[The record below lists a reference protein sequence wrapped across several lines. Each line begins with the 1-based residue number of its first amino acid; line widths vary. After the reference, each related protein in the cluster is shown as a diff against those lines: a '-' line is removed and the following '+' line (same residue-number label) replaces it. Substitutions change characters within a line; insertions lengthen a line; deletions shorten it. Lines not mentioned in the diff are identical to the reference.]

1 MASFLSTSTQASQ
14 LSSSGAFIRAA
25 TNRVLTNIFR
35 RAFHVRNNSSVCTS
49 NHHSKNNSS
58 HQEHKMEQDSS
69 NMNHNQSY
77 HRDFSSSGVGKGN
90 SIVSQRGAN
99 AVKLLPSYL
108 ADARSAPEGALQLG
122 VAENYLMQEWLE
134 RDLSKLMSKSDG
146 AVFDASQIYYQP
158 TQGREGTRRAMCRFF
173 ERILSRN
180 YCFQEDG
187 VVVGAGCNAVLEN
200 LAFCLANAGDAVLIP
215 TPYYAAFEFDLVA
228 RAGLQIQ
235 PVPTFNNT
243 DLYLQDS
250 QISIPIEEYYP
261 TKQSLDAAYNRSIE
275 AGSVPRILLLSS
287 PNNPLGVCYPN
298 HVLLECI
305 EWAEE
310 RGIHLIS
317 DEIYAGSV
325 YRNPDEDGE
334 SVTPWTSVAEVVS
347 QADRPLGPMVHI
359 VYALSKDFALSGLR
373 VGAVYTEN
381 NDIILPLQKLND
393 LCQISSQTQV
403 MVEKMLDPEQNS
415 GWADKFLKES
425 QHRLKQRCTEVE
437 NLLDELK
444 IPHLKGEAGL
454 FLWMDFREFLPEI
467 SDVYSNERT
476 LYLEL
481 LQDYGLLFT
490 PGLSMKT
497 ELPGFFR
504 FVFTAAEDESKFKE
518 ALQRIRSFVT
528 NKRK

>member
-1 MASFLSTSTQASQ
+1 M
-14 LSSSGAFIRAA
+14 
-25 TNRVLTNIFR
+25 
-35 RAFHVRNNSSVCTS
+35 
-49 NHHSKNNSS
+49 
-58 HQEHKMEQDSS
+58 
-69 NMNHNQSY
+69 
-77 HRDFSSSGVGKGN
+77 
-90 SIVSQRGAN
+90 
-99 AVKLLPSYL
+99 
-108 ADARSAPEGALQLG
+108 
-122 VAENYLMQEWLE
+122 
-134 RDLSKLMSKSDG
+134 
-146 AVFDASQIYYQP
+146 
-158 TQGREGTRRAMCRFF
+158 
-173 ERILSRN
+173 
-180 YCFQEDG
+180 
-187 VVVGAGCNAVLEN
+187 
-200 LAFCLANAGDAVLIP
+200 
-215 TPYYAAFEFDLVA
+215 
-228 RAGLQIQ
+228 
-235 PVPTFNNT
+235 
-243 DLYLQDS
+243 
-250 QISIPIEEYYP
+250 
-261 TKQSLDAAYNRSIE
+261 
-275 AGSVPRILLLSS
+275 LLSS

-347 QADRPLGPMVHI
+347 QAGRPLGPMVHI

-497 ELPGFFR
+497 ELPGFFQICLH
-504 FVFTAAEDESKFKE
+504 SC
-518 ALQRIRSFVT
+518 
-528 NKRK
+528 